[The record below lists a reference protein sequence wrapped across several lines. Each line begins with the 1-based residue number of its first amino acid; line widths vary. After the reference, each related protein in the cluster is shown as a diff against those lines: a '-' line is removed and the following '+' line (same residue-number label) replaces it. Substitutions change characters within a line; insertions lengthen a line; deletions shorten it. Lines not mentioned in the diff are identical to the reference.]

1 MPIVDTTWRSE
12 SPVEIASSCV
22 NIPQTELVHCPVF
35 CTPWLRALSAIMGL
49 CASIPEEKRAEYAK
63 NKQIAS
69 EMKKNHL
76 REQAVTKL
84 LLLGAGESG
93 KSTVFKQMKQL
104 YTDEGWSEEELMAK
118 KNHIFENIVDSL
130 RILILETTEPTLE
143 IVDKLSY
150 DGDAQAA
157 VAKLQEMPKSYA
169 LTPEIGA
176 LISSVWKHPNTQ
188 RTYARRSD
196 FQLNDN
202 TEYYLNE
209 IDRIASAEY
218 APSLQDVLRVR
229 IRTSGIVEAKFKIN
243 KSPFRM
249 FDVGGQRN
257 ERKKWIHCFDDV
269 TAVIYVVSLSGYD
282 QVCFEDAT
290 QNRLVESLDLFADT
304 RNNKWFKNT
313 PFILFLNKVDLF
325 EKKIADIDLRNM
337 EKKWFLNY
345 NGGTNFDAALA
356 FIKEEFA
363 SKTPA
368 GQELYTHETTAT
380 NTKNVELVFDACKD
394 IFLRRNLQD
403 AGFME

>member
-1 MPIVDTTWRSE
+1 
-12 SPVEIASSCV
+12 
-22 NIPQTELVHCPVF
+22 
-35 CTPWLRALSAIMGL
+35 
-49 CASIPEEKRAEYAK
+49 
-63 NKQIAS
+63 
-69 EMKKNHL
+69 
-76 REQAVTKL
+76 
-84 LLLGAGESG
+84 
-93 KSTVFKQMKQL
+93 
-104 YTDEGWSEEELMAK
+104 
-118 KNHIFENIVDSL
+118 
-130 RILILETTEPTLE
+130 
-143 IVDKLSY
+143 
-150 DGDAQAA
+150 
-157 VAKLQEMPKSYA
+157 
-169 LTPEIGA
+169 
-176 LISSVWKHPNTQ
+176 
-188 RTYARRSD
+188 
-196 FQLNDN
+196 
-202 TEYYLNE
+202 
-209 IDRIASAEY
+209 
-218 APSLQDVLRVR
+218 
-229 IRTSGIVEAKFKIN
+229 
-243 KSPFRM
+243 M